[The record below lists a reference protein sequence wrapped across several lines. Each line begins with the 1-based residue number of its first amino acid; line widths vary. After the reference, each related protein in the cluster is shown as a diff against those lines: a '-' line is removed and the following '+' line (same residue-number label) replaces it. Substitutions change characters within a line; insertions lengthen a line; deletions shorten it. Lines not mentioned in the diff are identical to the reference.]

1 MAHRVTYSIVDQADG
16 RFDLLVL
23 LGARVLHARTR
34 FMTLGEVEDEVEFLR
49 ELMTACG
56 APVVRA
62 AGSDPLGSE

>member
-34 FMTLGEVEDEVEFLR
+34 FMTLTEIEEVVEFLQV
-49 ELMTACG
+49 LMTACG
-56 APVVRA
+56 APVVCEI
-62 AGSDPLGSE
+62 GSKRLGSE